1 MVHLLINLPI
11 SSVGTILEGMEF
23 ITVLIPIPGKAMIVA
38 VRNTLYKKVNKNLSF
53 NLIYIKTAPR
63 AKWLA

>member
-1 MVHLLINLPI
+1 MVHLLIYLPI

-38 VRNTLYKKVNKNLSF
+38 V
-53 NLIYIKTAPR
+53 
-63 AKWLA
+63 